1 VVCWP
6 SVRPMPAAYIMH
18 HTYLQYVLNL
28 HVYTFYIYTHH
39 THIIHHQHQTKTH
52 HTLSTT

>member
-1 VVCWP
+1 
-6 SVRPMPAAYIMH
+6 MPAAYIMH